1 MSDITKQNNCGTGC
15 GCASDPAPKYW
26 QDVENKV
33 LDKKFLSQEFPD
45 DEFESFSVQ
54 KNRRSFLKIMGFSV
68 AALPLTSCIKIPV
81 RKALPYLN
89 KVEDV
94 IPGVANYYAS
104 TFQGTPILVKT
115 REGRP
120 IKIEG
125 NEKSSLT
132 GGGTGARVQASVIS
146 LYDDGRKT
154 SPTVNGNNVEYD
166 QFDAA
171 LKKDLELN
179 ASAAGRAVLVT
190 GDMSSPSELALIN
203 EFKDKYGF
211 EHIAYEPV
219 SYSAMADANKLTHG
233 SRSKSE
239 FNFENANVVV
249 SFGADFL
256 GTWGHG
262 EANARAYSR
271 RRNVEHPM
279 GMNRHFHFEATMSM
293 TGANADYRFTSS
305 QSEQKQI
312 LAALYS
318 KLAGTNAKVPN
329 KYASIVNDIAKQ
341 LNDNKG
347 KSLVVAGNNELD
359 VQVVVNKINSLLGN
373 YQSTVF
379 VYNRKHEVVADDAAF
394 EKLVKDMNGGK
405 VKHVFLVGV
414 NPAYDYYNSEAFL
427 AGLKK
432 VKTSVS
438 FTLSDNETS
447 TNCKYVSNMNHTYES
462 WSDSMVTALELSL
475 TQPVIQPLFGSRMW
489 TESLMSLMGKEG
501 SFYDYMKANWAG
513 KIDWNKTLHD
523 GVATIMGV
531 NTVASDTMPDV
542 SSYAGRLTNAKA
554 QNGLN
559 IMTYVK
565 YGIGKGD
572 MSNNPFLQELPDPVT
587 KATWDNY
594 ALISPAYAKE
604 NNLSLGD
611 VIEINNGK
619 VKVSVPVIV
628 QPGTEKNTVAVAVGY
643 GRSVAGKVAKG
654 LGANAYPFHQFA
666 GSFTTADSFGTVTKT
681 GKKVAMAQT
690 QTHHSMEGRD
700 IIRETTYENYKKNP
714 KSGNEVKKP
723 KTVHIYPTHKKD
735 GHQWGMAIDLTS
747 CTGCSSCIVSCSL
760 ENNVPVVGK
769 KEVAMRREMHW
780 LRIDRYYSGDE
791 NQPEVAHM
799 PMMCQHCEN
808 APCENVCPVLA
819 TVHSS
824 DGINQQIYNRCV
836 GTRYCANNC
845 PYKVRRFNWFNYD
858 RGSDLDRMALNPDI
872 SVRSRG
878 IMEKCSL
885 CIQRIQEGKLTA
897 KRERRKLKDGDIKT
911 ACQQSCPT
919 DGIVFGDINDPNS
932 KISKYLKLENNL
944 QQLQNDRGYNVLEEL
959 NVQPRVSYLTKIRNK

>member
-1 MSDITKQNNCGTGC
+1 MSDINKENNCGTGC
-15 GCASDPAPKYW
+15 GCVDPAPRYW

-33 LDKKFLSQEFPD
+33 LDKSFLTQEFPQ

-120 IKIEG
+120 IKVEG
-125 NEKSSLT
+125 NDKSTLT
-132 GGGTGARVQASVIS
+132 GGGVGARVQASVIS
-146 LYDDGRKT
+146 LYDDSRLT
-154 SPTVNGNNVEYD
+154 SPTVMGKTVEYPE
-166 QFDAA
+166 FDKN
-171 LKKDLELN
+171 LKNELDSLSSVN
-179 ASAAGRAVLVT
+179 GRSVIVT
-190 GDMSSPSELALIN
+190 GDMTSPSELTLIN
-203 EFKDKYGF
+203 ELKSSLGF

-219 SYSAMADANKLTHG
+219 SYSAMADANKITHG
-233 SRSKSE
+233 ARTKSE
-239 FNFENANVVV
+239 FNFEKANVVI

-262 EANARAYSR
+262 EANARAYSK
-271 RRNVEHPM
+271 RRNVEHEM

-293 TGANADYRFTSS
+293 TGSNADYRFTTSH
-305 QSEQKQI
+305 QEQKVI

-318 KLAGTNAKVPN
+318 KLTGGQAKVPN
-329 KYASIVNDIAKQ
+329 QYQSLLNDIAKQ
-341 LNDNKG
+341 LLANKG
-347 KSLVVAGNNELD
+347 NSLVVAGCNEVA
-359 VQVVVNKINSLLGN
+359 VQVIVNKINSTLGN
-373 YQSTVF
+373 YGSTVT
-379 VYNRKHEVVADDAAF
+379 VTNKKYDVVADDKAF
-394 EKLVKDMNGGK
+394 QNLVKDMNSSK
-405 VKHVFLVGV
+405 VKQVFFVGV
-414 NPAYDYYNSEAFL
+414 NPAYDYYDQASFNS
-427 AGLKK
+427 GLKN
-432 VKTSVS
+432 VKNSVC
-438 FTLSDNETS
+438 FTYSANETS
-447 TNCKYVSNMNHTYES
+447 ALCKYVSNMNHTYES
-462 WSDSMVTALELSL
+462 WSDTMVSSNELSI

-489 TESLMSLMGKEG
+489 TETALALLGKKA
-501 SFYDYMKANWAG
+501 SFYDYMKTFWSG

-523 GVATIMGV
+523 GVVTLGNMSSSTTENVV
-531 NTVASDTMPDV
+531 NVTSYLNDLKK
-542 SSYAGRLTNAKA
+542 SSGKK
-554 QNGLN
+554 GLN
-559 IMTYVK
+559 IITYVK

-594 ALISPAYAKE
+594 ALVSPLYAKE
-604 NNLSLGD
+604 NNLTLGD
-611 VIEINNGK
+611 V
-619 VKVSVPVIV
+619 VKVSNGKTTVNVPVIV
-628 QPGTEKNTVAVAVGY
+628 QPGTEKNTIAIAVGY
-643 GRSVAGKVAKG
+643 GRQVAGKVAKG
-654 LGANAYPFHQFA
+654 LGANVYGFNGYN
-666 GSFTTADSFGTVTKT
+666 GSFTSTDSFGTLEKT
-681 GKKVAMAQT
+681 GKSIKMAQT

-723 KTVHIYPTHKKD
+723 KTVHIYPAHKKD
-735 GHQWGMAIDLTS
+735 GHQWAMAIDLTS

-824 DGINQQIYNRCV
+824 DGLNQQIYNRCV

-878 IMEKCSL
+878 IMEKCSM
-885 CIQRIQEGKLTA
+885 CVQRIQEGKLTA
-897 KRERRKLKDGDIKT
+897 KRERRQLKDGDIKT

-932 KISKYLKLENNL
+932 KISKHLKLENNL
-944 QQLQNDRGYNVLEEL
+944 QQLQHDRGYTVLEEL